1 MGRLSVFTAQLIL
14 IFPFA
19 ALYAVSILLW
29 KPEFIV
35 LSALAYSI
43 LSTSALIGRA
53 DAFDSIIKYAL
64 SMLLPL
70 LCAWGFHLYDRIL
83 GPIEWP
89 GIIREA
95 HFWDYLSMHV
105 GGTFGVFLAL
115 IIPFFIP
122 QKLIDFVAT
131 KNMHTDKDTGPSG
144 VFLLFA
150 FSVFVW
156 FGLGADYLEPDRHTD
171 EAVFLAIC
179 WSMSSAMVYLF
190 MAMFHS
196 FKTNLINEI

>member
-1 MGRLSVFTAQLIL
+1 MGRLPVIITQVLL

-19 ALYAVSILLW
+19 ALYATSILLW
-29 KPEFIV
+29 KPEFII

-43 LSTSALIGRA
+43 LSTSTLIGRVE
-53 DAFDSIIKYAL
+53 AFDSIIKYAL

-70 LCAWGFHLYDRIL
+70 SCAWGFHLYDRII
-83 GPIEWP
+83 GTNDWP
-89 GIIREA
+89 ELLKAA
-95 HFWDYLSMHV
+95 HSWDYLSMHV
-105 GGTFGVFLAL
+105 GGAFGVFLAL

-131 KNMHTDKDTGPSG
+131 KAMHTDKDTGPSG

-171 EAVFLAIC
+171 EAVFLATC

-190 MAMFHS
+190 MAMFYR